1 MHFFPGQHFF
11 NTNEET
17 LMSKRLTL
25 KTLATVG
32 AFAVGAMTVLGSTAV
47 QAQQKLNWALTRST
61 SAL

>member
-1 MHFFPGQHFF
+1 
-11 NTNEET
+11 
-17 LMSKRLTL
+17 MSKRLTL